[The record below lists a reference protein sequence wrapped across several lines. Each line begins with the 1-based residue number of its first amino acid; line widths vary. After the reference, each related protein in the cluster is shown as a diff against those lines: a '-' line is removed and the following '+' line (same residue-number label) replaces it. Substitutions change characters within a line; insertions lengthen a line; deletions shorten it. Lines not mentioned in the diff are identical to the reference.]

1 MSHPSHGPQKALL
14 IPVKAR
20 YLLDGNAIGGHF
32 YPKGSTDHGPAALR
46 PRDAQGV
53 GDAQMRRMRA
63 KARKKNGYL
72 HTPLRVS
79 PRLTESKKRKRTTA
93 PRAGGSSGP
102 GAAAMAA
109 LTEASPAEAGETST
123 AGETS
128 AAGEAAAG
136 AETETQELEDL
147 DLSDGDGNGD
157 GNGGAGAMDDETETL

>member
-1 MSHPSHGPQKALL
+1 M
-14 IPVKAR
+14 PVMAR
-20 YLLDGNAIGGHF
+20 YLLDGNAMGGYF
-32 YPKGSTDHGPAALR
+32 YPRGSKDKPHYDNTAHKKWVVELR
-46 PRDAQGV
+46 RT
-53 GDAQMRRMRA
+53 RA
-63 KARKKNGYL
+63 KARKHNGYL
-72 HTPLRVS
+72 HVPLRVS
-79 PRLTESKKRKRTTA
+79 PRLSESQKRKRTAA
-93 PRAGGSSGP
+93 PRAGGPGGP

-157 GNGGAGAMDDETETL
+157 GNGGAVAMDDETETL